1 MKVWPPPRS
10 VEKYQHGRKMP
21 FLQLQTKN
29 PCLNVTSV
37 YLQLAAKWPIFGRYF
52 HRVRSGDHFLTLFPK
67 FSFRVAVL
75 AGVFAAFSGSVVA
88 QSDVLAPIEPSA
100 TGSYLAGQQA
110 FEELRT
116 TDAASFYMD
125 AAEVEWDNVA
135 IVERAFIA
143 LAADGRVDD
152 AASLAQHLIDLE
164 PENEIARLLLGTVAL
179 KERRYSAAKS
189 QLENIGTESFLG
201 ITAAIVRAWALVA
214 EDNYASSS
222 ALLDE
227 LSRGGL
233 DDFLTFHRALM
244 ADVAG
249 ERDIALEYAASAYET
264 DPFVARVVEAYA
276 RMLGNASRF
285 AEARRVLD
293 DYETEG
299 LTHPLVLK
307 VAEAIKAEKRPGKF
321 AATAQAGT
329 AEMFQ
334 GIGSALAAD
343 GSVDLAVVFLRL
355 GLFLDPKADIL
366 AMTLAQLFESAE
378 NYDAANA
385 LYDAIA
391 KDSPMKDTA
400 LVRMVENIDA
410 SGQREEAIRRL
421 KNITVVQPDNADA
434 FNVLGNLYR
443 VDERYIDAVEAYTRV
458 IELVG
463 GDHPRDW
470 RYYYVRGMSYERAD
484 KWPEAEADF
493 LKALELNPGQPQVLN
508 YLGYS
513 WVDKGMNLDRALGMI
528 REAVQRNPGDGYTVD
543 SLGWVY
549 YKLGRL
555 EEAVLTLEQ
564 AVRLLPNDPE
574 INDHL
579 GDAYWKVG
587 RYLEARFQWTIA
599 IDVDEEGGMV
609 TERATVK
616 LANGLDAA
624 DG

>member
-1 MKVWPPPRS
+1 LKVRDRRRS
-10 VEKYQHGRKMP
+10 VEKSRDGRKKSY
-21 FLQLQTKN
+21 LQLQTRN
-29 PCLNVTSV
+29 LRLNVTSV

-52 HRVRSGDHFLTLFPK
+52 RRIRSGDFFLTSFLK
-67 FSFRVAVL
+67 SSFRIA
-75 AGVFAAFSGSVVA
+75 VFAGALVA
-88 QSDVLAPIEPSA
+88 ISSTVFAQTDVLSPIEPSA

-116 TDAASFYMD
+116 SDAASFYMD
-125 AAEVEWDNVA
+125 AAEVEWENVA

-152 AASLAQHLIDLE
+152 AASLAQHLIELE

-214 EDNYASSS
+214 DDDYAGSS

-227 LSRGGL
+227 LGRAGL
-233 DDFLTFHRALM
+233 EDFLTFHRALM

-264 DPFVARVVEAYA
+264 DPYVARVVEAYA

-307 VAEAIKAEKRPGKF
+307 VADAIKAETRPGKF
-321 AATAQAGT
+321 ATSAQAGT

-355 GLFLDPKADIL
+355 GLFLDPDADIL
-366 AMTLAQLFESAE
+366 AMTLAQLFESVE
-378 NYDAANA
+378 NYDAANQI
-385 LYDAIA
+385 YEAIN
-391 KDSPMKDTA
+391 KDSPMKSSA
-400 LVRMVENIDA
+400 QVRMVENLDA

-443 VDERYIDAVEAYTRV
+443 IDERYIDAVEAYTRV
-458 IELVG
+458 IEIVG
-463 GDHPRDW
+463 GEHPRDW

-513 WVDKGMNLDRALGMI
+513 WVDKGLNLDRALGMI

-555 EEAVLTLEQ
+555 EEAVETLEQ

-599 IDVDEEGGMV
+599 IDVDEEGGKV

-616 LANGLDAA
+616 LANGLDST